1 MSEMSGIKI
10 HPLKWIFMTVSF
22 SWERWEQ
29 AGVDS
34 WEVKM
39 FVLLRH
45 HTCFEPAKGIRHF
58 KATKATKDIRLIV
71 SNPQRT
77 KKALDLFSFI
87 RLTVYSIR
95 KLTLLLM
102 IIGWSIIIPFA
113 RHKNKKN
120 FNFKLQICVACLS
133 ARAEADHP
141 SSPHCIC
148 FHFPPP
154 PPGVTCFHFLSDCLI
169 YNVF

>member
-1 MSEMSGIKI
+1 MSGSKFTLLNEYSC
-10 HPLKWIFMTVSF
+10 PCLFPGKGGN
-22 SWERWEQ
+22 RR
-29 AGVDS
+29 
-34 WEVKM
+34 
-39 FVLLRH
+39 VLIVGKSKCL
-45 HTCFEPAKGIRHF
+45 CSE
-58 KATKATKDIRLIV
+58 DITLV
-71 SNPQRT
+71 SNPQKTSHLLQTHKRT
-77 KKALDLFSFI
+77 RKISNLLFQPHKGQKRYQTCFLLYV
-87 RLTVYSIR
+87 RLTVYSIS

-120 FNFKLQICVACLS
+120 FNLKLQICVACLS

-154 PPGVTCFHFLSDCLI
+154 PPGVTCFHFLSLHI
-169 YNVF
+169 FF

>member
-1 MSEMSGIKI
+1 MSK
-10 HPLKWIFMTVSF
+10 SF

-45 HTCFEPAKGIRHF
+45 HTCFEPAK
-58 KATKATKDIRLIV
+58 DIRLV
-71 SNPQRT
+71 SNPQRPH
-77 KKALDLFSFI
+77 KISDLFSYI
-87 RLTVYSIR
+87 YVRLTVYSIS

-141 SSPHCIC
+141 SLPHCIC

-169 YNVF
+169 YNVFLH